1 MLMEFDQTTM
11 AEMAAALYYVCKK
24 LPAEKDSY
32 ATRKQIADAMVA
44 RALSGKHSSDDL
56 QRVGLKVLADI
67 TRPPRVRWFGLK
79 RSPRSR

>member
-24 LPAEKDSY
+24 LPADKDSY

-67 TRPPRVRWFGLK
+67 TRPPRVRWFGL
-79 RSPRSR
+79 RRPRRSR

>member
-11 AEMAAALYYVCKK
+11 AEMTAALCYVCKK
-24 LPAEKDSY
+24 LPADRDSY
-32 ATRKQIADAMVA
+32 ETRKQTADAMVA

-67 TRPPRVRWFGLK
+67 TQPPRVRWFVLG